1 MNTTTQTVTPVNAPA
16 TADIVHYSSVLTQY
30 ISMPPDIFVGDD
42 NGMTISEL
50 LWVIERDED
59 QDESLSVTLDC
70 INKELRL
77 LERNGESFTTA
88 SLYWML
94 GFAQQHDIKVT
105 RMHSSFK
112 DDDAV
117 TETPAPQQSSQLH

>member
-1 MNTTTQTVTPVNAPA
+1 
-16 TADIVHYSSVLTQY
+16 
-30 ISMPPDIFVGDD
+30 MPPDIFVGDD

-77 LERNGESFTTA
+77 LERNGETFTTTA
-88 SLYWML
+88 LYWLL
-94 GFAQQHDIKVT
+94 GFAQQHDIRVT

-117 TETPAPQQSSQLH
+117 TETPAPQQSHLH